1 MAYQASAV
9 LIETDDAPR
18 PALPVQTRNIYV
30 LPFAHPT
37 VERVSAQAGENL
49 PIVATSTLVI
59 AGKELRGEITR
70 IVIGGAEF
78 TPTEVAP
85 ERILLPMPAGL
96 RPGVHALQVMQRILM
111 GSPPP
116 GTPHRGFESNVATFV
131 LRPRINAPVVVT
143 TLPDPQGGAPLPAL
157 QVTSDLII
165 GRNQRALLVLNST
178 AAVNAAAFSFLAPA
192 RGADSAVITVAI
204 PNVAAGAYFVR
215 LQVDGAE
222 SLLDLDPASVTFG
235 PTVTLP

>member
-143 TLPDPQGGAPLPAL
+143 TKRVFDVPLPRP
-157 QVTSDLII
+157 
-165 GRNQRALLVLNST
+165 RNVFEIHNEPGFT
-178 AAVNAAAFSFLAPA
+178 A
-192 RGADSAVITVAI
+192 IYHEI
-204 PNVAAGAYFVR
+204 WQYFKN
-215 LQVDGAE
+215 E
-222 SLLDLDPASVTFG
+222 IKI
-235 PTVTLP
+235 